1 MKKTLLKYFTVAL
14 ITISTISMPL
24 TVKAAQKSNI
34 SIRPNVAYSKY
45 DITGDGKADKIR
57 INFKSE
63 SYLNIEVNGKKSF
76 SLNAQNIYLVNADLY
91 TLNGNKHFLKLKCQ
105 DIDNDHIDY
114 DKLLT
119 YKSGK
124 LVSAVNLMSHRKGA
138 FNARHNSFTQKVGAN
153 YIQIRMQSMPG
164 GVGSIQ
170 YTITYK
176 LSGSSLKLSKTTY
189 PVTYSKSYNPLL
201 GGQNMWKCAKSLNI
215 KNAPNG
221 NIIYTTDAYE
231 VCTVNNIKYSGG
243 SAYIYIRA
251 EDADISGWV
260 RCPNSYTSRFFEES
274 LFI

>member
-1 MKKTLLKYFTVAL
+1 
-14 ITISTISMPL
+14 MPL

-34 SIRPNVAYSKY
+34 SIRPNVTYSKY

-189 PVTYSKSYNPLL
+189 PVTYSKTYNFLL

-215 KNAPNG
+215 KNAPDG

-231 VCTVNNIKYSGG
+231 ICTVNKIKYSGG
-243 SAYIYIRA
+243 SAYIYVRA
-251 EDADISGWV
+251 EDVDISGWV

>member
-1 MKKTLLKYFTVAL
+1 
-14 ITISTISMPL
+14 MPL

-138 FNARHNSFTQKVGAN
+138 FNARHNSFTQKVGA
-153 YIQIRMQSMPG
+153 
-164 GVGSIQ
+164 
-170 YTITYK
+170 K
-176 LSGSSLKLSKTTY
+176 LHS
-189 PVTYSKSYNPLL
+189 NPY
-201 GGQNMWKCAKSLNI
+201 AV
-215 KNAPNG
+215 NA
-221 NIIYTTDAYE
+221 
-231 VCTVNNIKYSGG
+231 
-243 SAYIYIRA
+243 R
-251 EDADISGWV
+251 
-260 RCPNSYTSRFFEES
+260 RSRFYS
-274 LFI
+274 IYHNL

>member
-138 FNARHNSFTQKVGAN
+138 FNARHNSLLKKLV
-153 YIQIRMQSMPG
+153 QI
-164 GVGSIQ
+164 
-170 YTITYK
+170 TF
-176 LSGSSLKLSKTTY
+176 
-189 PVTYSKSYNPLL
+189 KS
-201 GGQNMWKCAKSLNI
+201 
-215 KNAPNG
+215 
-221 NIIYTTDAYE
+221 
-231 VCTVNNIKYSGG
+231 VCSQ
-243 SAYIYIRA
+243 
-251 EDADISGWV
+251 
-260 RCPNSYTSRFFEES
+260 CQEES
-274 LFI
+274 VLFNIP

>member
-1 MKKTLLKYFTVAL
+1 MAKL
-14 ITISTISMPL
+14 I
-24 TVKAAQKSNI
+24 
-34 SIRPNVAYSKY
+34 
-45 DITGDGKADKIR
+45 KIR

-189 PVTYSKSYNPLL
+189 PVTYSKSYNPPSWWTKYVE
-201 GGQNMWKCAKSLNI
+201 MCKIIEYKRTP
-215 KNAPNG
+215 PNG

-231 VCTVNNIKYSGG
+231 VCTVNKIKYSGG

-260 RCPNSYTSRFFEES
+260 RCPNSYTSRFF
-274 LFI
+274 